1 MSNYT
6 RIGACSLGIVL
17 SHDYS
22 WKVVVVTPAGE
33 QLGAD
38 EEPGESRFWWCD
50 TSHALVDGNTGLAY
64 EVN

>member
-1 MSNYT
+1 MTNYT
-6 RIGACSLGIVL
+6 RIGACTLGSVY

-22 WKVVVVTPAGE
+22 WKVVVVTDSGE

-38 EEPGESRFWWCD
+38 ADDFSRFWFCED
-50 TSHALVDGNTGLAY
+50 SRALIDGDTGLAY